1 MMQHTCDNAKMREM
15 QPVIELNTKSQRLFG
30 TGRPLQ
36 NFLGPIH
43 TKEAMHLALDHHLPL
58 GSVPKRI
65 VCLGLLQFLIRVN
78 EFTLILG
85 VQKQG
90 FFSPREGAVHR
101 VVAGTVPA
109 HR

>member
-1 MMQHTCDNAKMREM
+1 MMQHICDDAKMKEM

-30 TGRPLQ
+30 TCRPLQ

-58 GSVPKRI
+58 GSVPQRI
-65 VCLGLLQFLIRVN
+65 VGLGLLQLLIRVK

-90 FFSPREGAVHR
+90 FFGPREGAVHR
-101 VVAGTVPA
+101 VVAGAVPA
-109 HR
+109 RR